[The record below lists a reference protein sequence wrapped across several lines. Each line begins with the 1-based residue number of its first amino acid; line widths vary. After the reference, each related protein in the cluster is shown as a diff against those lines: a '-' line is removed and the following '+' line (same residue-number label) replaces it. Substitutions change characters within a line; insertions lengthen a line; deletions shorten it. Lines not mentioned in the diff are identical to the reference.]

1 MICLFS
7 LPLLPQVYRAIAFL
21 LMLFTQQNINDSRYV
36 MTEHGGDS
44 GEQRAL
50 ACGRETFD
58 LQITREM
65 RTKQKGLLYRDE
77 IYSLQILFKAGPRQG
92 QALETVK
99 QGQEETST
107 NHVQRINLTSLARSL
122 GCHVI

>member
-1 MICLFS
+1 MNMVVNNVPS
-7 LPLLPQVYRAIAFL
+7 HV
-21 LMLFTQQNINDSRYV
+21 
-36 MTEHGGDS
+36 
-44 GEQRAL
+44 
-50 ACGRETFD
+50 ETFD